1 MSPFPYLP
9 ALRYL
14 NLRENQI
21 AKLDEL
27 KKIGVHVN
35 NINLLAN
42 PLSDQMGEDAK
53 KKIVEEYPYLLR
65 INKSV
70 VTEEERIAF
79 EKERI

>member
-9 ALRYL
+9 ALKYL

-27 KKIGVHVN
+27 KKIGTHVN

-42 PLSDQMGEDAK
+42 PLSDEMGEDAK

-70 VTEEERIAF
+70 VTE
-79 EKERI
+79 